1 MAKCLYN
8 TYSDNIA
15 AYCHNSDHPYAM
27 TVTQMNC
34 KNCLGKQCKHFE
46 REESHPIW
54 HQKAV
59 QKQKRKQRKERLN
72 AYVARVQG
80 KV

>member
-34 KNCLGKQCKHFE
+34 KIVLVNSVSILKG
-46 REESHPIW
+46 R
-54 HQKAV
+54 KAI
-59 QKQKRKQRKERLN
+59 QFGIKKPYKNKRGSKEKKDLMHT
-72 AYVARVQG
+72 
-80 KV
+80 